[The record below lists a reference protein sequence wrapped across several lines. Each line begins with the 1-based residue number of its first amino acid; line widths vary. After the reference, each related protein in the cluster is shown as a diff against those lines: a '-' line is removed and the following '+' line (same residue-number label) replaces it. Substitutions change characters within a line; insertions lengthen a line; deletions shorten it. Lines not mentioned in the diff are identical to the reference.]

1 MATTQ
6 LLHAH
11 GVPVSQL
18 CKILTEYQA
27 RLEAA
32 ENYKGAREVEEHL
45 HAIRRQEAVRQMYAL
60 QAKQLKEVEELE
72 EKHRQA
78 VVILQQQWDRRLQ
91 SMACQHETDCKI
103 RLAAQ
108 LREIRIFEQ
117 VPTEPFLPSA
127 AKAMASE

>member
-6 LLHAH
+6 PLHAH

-27 RLEAA
+27 KLEAA

-45 HAIRRQEAVRQMYAL
+45 HAIKRQEAVRQVHAL
-60 QAKQLKEVEELE
+60 KAKQLKELEELE
-72 EKHRQA
+72 ETHRKA

-91 SMACQHETDCKI
+91 SMASQHETKCKI
-103 RLAAQ
+103 RLDAQ
-108 LREIRIFEQ
+108 LRDIRTFEQ
-117 VPTEPFLPSA
+117 VPTNPVLHRCQVQQRL
-127 AKAMASE
+127 